1 MIVSINIIDLVRKNI
16 LTCPHFWTCP
26 VAEVVAGG
34 ADVEE
39 DTARDVDCAA
49 VEDDTGVVEGL
60 VEGVVEGVEGVVEGE
75 LEELSPAMENG

>member
-1 MIVSINIIDLVRKNI
+1 MVVSINIIDLVRKI

-49 VEDDTGVVEGL
+49 AEDDTGVVEGL
-60 VEGVVEGVEGVVEGE
+60 VEGVVEGE